1 MVSYVLINNVVISSV
16 NVIFG
21 MFYVSG
27 YLQESIGAA

>member
-21 MFYVSG
+21 MFYVSR
-27 YLQESIGAA
+27 YLQESTGAA

>member
-21 MFYVSG
+21 MFYASG
-27 YLQESIGAA
+27 YLQESTGAA